1 MAATEAIVQVGAP
14 SSRLE
19 RLSAEDFETASIRSA
34 APSYISDAPSY
45 HSVLPPYESST
56 TPAYTPTPNSR
67 PAPLVPP
74 ITSALEA
81 RGPGLPPIPPARGR
95 GADVPDLNGFLNGF
109 RIPTWSTTTSNP
121 MYARVAHR
129 RASAGLGS
137 LGSGAAFGGSSSG
150 SGGSSSN
157 SNSFSS
163 SSTNL
168 AMESAL
174 RTVLDRVGNGTP
186 PNTTTATT
194 SAVAGGAGA
203 GGDDA
208 LGGSSSSRARHLED
222 PHLVGEEAAARARR
236 ARLARENGDDVL
248 LREDQRWDWF
258 LTQMKDREERDRSW
272 ANFRR
277 ELESGNRK
285 RLARYIGRR

>member
-1 MAATEAIVQVGAP
+1 M
-14 SSRLE
+14 
-19 RLSAEDFETASIRSA
+19 
-34 APSYISDAPSY
+34 
-45 HSVLPPYESST
+45 LPPYESST

-95 GADVPDLNGFLNGF
+95 GTDVPDLNGFLNGF

-137 LGSGAAFGGSSSG
+137 LGSGAAFGSGGGGGSSS
-150 SGGSSSN
+150 SSSN
-157 SNSFSS
+157 SNNNSS
-163 SSTNL
+163 SSNL

-174 RTVLDRVGNGTP
+174 RTVLDRVGNGAP
-186 PNTTTATT
+186 PNTTAAATT
-194 SAVAGGAGA
+194 TPMTGAAGDDFG
-203 GGDDA
+203 GGDS
-208 LGGSSSSRARHLED
+208 GVGSSSSSSRARHLED

-258 LTQMKDREERDRSW
+258 LGE
-272 ANFRR
+272 F
-277 ELESGNRK
+277 LC
-285 RLARYIGRR
+285 